1 MYHAKWLD
9 PMRRKKI
16 VYTTNYI
23 CLTEDIFTRQLPC
36 RFLTVAVFAVAL
48 EVSGNLRRDK
58 KNFWISNNG
67 RLCQYH
73 SNRTEKLFFL

>member
-1 MYHAKWLD
+1 MYHAKWLIFSMAGSD
-9 PMRRKKI
+9 APKKI

-36 RFLTVAVFAVAL
+36 RFLTVAVFAVAV

-58 KNFWISNNG
+58 KNLDI
-67 RLCQYH
+67 
-73 SNRTEKLFFL
+73 K